1 MLATSAQGALLAV
14 AAAPPPTIV
23 AAAKARGDQA
33 AHLDFAAPWM
43 QPLKKALN
51 HGGTRRAKRDRSDAR
66 RKQLQLATVDTRSGR
81 PCVRTIVFR
90 GFLPAHHLADAA
102 GSAKVRGGESCL
114 LTFVTDSRSEKVRH
128 VREALAA
135 GHEAHVECCW
145 WLDEANVQFRIS
157 GHAVLA
163 TATDESA
170 RRAAVEEVW
179 ERLGAST
186 RGTFAWADPGAPVV
200 DMPQKASANREPP
213 ELADANFVLF
223 IVVPHTVDELRLGGQ
238 QKRFRY
244 RAATGDAD
252 GAGGGSDD
260 DNANFAG
267 PQSPRG
273 DVLASPGAWTVE
285 EINP

>member
-23 AAAKARGDQA
+23 VAAKARGDQE

-43 QPLKKALN
+43 QPLKKALS

-81 PCVRTIVFR
+81 PSVRTIVFR

-128 VREALAA
+128 VREALAN
-135 GHEAHVECCW
+135 GHEARVECCW

-163 TATDESA
+163 TATDEPA

-200 DMPQKASANREPP
+200 DTHEKAGVNHEPP
-213 ELADANFVLF
+213 ELADANFALL

-238 QKRFRY
+238 QKRYRY
-244 RAATGDAD
+244 RATGCGADGGGSVESDD
-252 GAGGGSDD
+252 GAGP
-260 DNANFAG
+260 
-267 PQSPRG
+267 PQN
-273 DVLASPGAWTVE
+273 DVLASPGAWTAE

>member
-1 MLATSAQGALLAV
+1 M
-14 AAAPPPTIV
+14 
-23 AAAKARGDQA
+23 
-33 AHLDFAAPWM
+33 
-43 QPLKKALN
+43 
-51 HGGTRRAKRDRSDAR
+51 
-66 RKQLQLATVDTRSGR
+66 QLATVDTRSGR

-90 GFLPAHHLADAA
+90 GFLPAHHLARDAA

-200 DMPQKASANREPP
+200 DTPQKASANREPP

-244 RAATGDAD
+244 RATGAD
-252 GAGGGSDD
+252 GGGSSDD
-260 DNANFAG
+260 GANAG
-267 PQSPRG
+267 PRPSG
-273 DVLASPGAWTVE
+273 DVLASPGAWTAE